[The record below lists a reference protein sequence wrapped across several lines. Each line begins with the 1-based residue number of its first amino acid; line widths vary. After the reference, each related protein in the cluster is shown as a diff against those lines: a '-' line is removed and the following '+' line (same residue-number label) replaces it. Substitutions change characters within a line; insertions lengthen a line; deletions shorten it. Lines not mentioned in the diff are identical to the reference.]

1 MGRRDWGGGYAA
13 KVKVMRAECYRLLLH
28 RWKHFHRLYSLSLSL
43 SFVFSSML
51 GFLSV
56 RCFSFRWFSSIL
68 VGYFLLLRLRV
79 NDVIANTVA
88 HNETLCYTTARSWSL
103 FSSFFSLGTGKRG
116 FPFYCVSIYFDLF
129 FLLFLKFYATRV
141 WFFKL

>member
-13 KVKVMRAECYRLLLH
+13 KVKVMQAECYRLLLH
-28 RWKHFHRLYSLSLSL
+28 RWKHFHRLYSLSL

-79 NDVIANTVA
+79 NDIIANTVA

-103 FSSFFSLGTGKRG
+103 FSSFFSLGTGKRS
-116 FPFYCVSIYFDLF
+116 FLLRLDLF
-129 FLLFLKFYATRV
+129 RFVLPP
-141 WFFKL
+141 FFKVLRN

>member
-88 HNETLCYTTARSWSL
+88 HNETLCYTVVIPFFFFL
-103 FSSFFSLGTGKRG
+103 FFGNGKTGLSFLLRL
-116 FPFYCVSIYFDLF
+116 DLF
-129 FLLFLKFYATRV
+129 RFVLPP
-141 WFFKL
+141 FFKVLRN